1 MEVKSLIGTL
11 KGITTS
17 EKTASEKNPEQPPAE
32 KTATDATVDAR
43 MREVIASATQ
53 EKRAAS
59 GESLQVLLSKEA
71 QALSDAN
78 DEAIVRRSKL
88 AGTAFGEAAVAV
100 FDRAGQAADAVVK
113 EASANLDPDFVELVK
128 LAQHDPGRFLA
139 EVRAGYEAHTSKSQK
154 QAEYNAAV
162 HGWATDHYLA
172 GYESV
177 RRALGA

>member
-1 MEVKSLIGTL
+1 MELKSLIGTL
-11 KGITTS
+11 KDTTTT
-17 EKTASEKNPEQPPAE
+17 EKIASKNPEPPPAE
-32 KTATDATVDAR
+32 KTAVDATVDAR

-59 GESLQVLLSKEA
+59 GESLQGLLSKEA

-113 EASANLDPDFVELVK
+113 EASANLDPEFVELVK
-128 LAQHDPGRFLA
+128 MAQHAPGRFLA
-139 EVRAGYEAHTSKSQK
+139 EVRAGYEARIGGEQK
-154 QAEYNAAV
+154 LAGYDAVV

-177 RRALGA
+177 RRALGV

>member
-59 GESLQVLLSKEA
+59 GESLQGLLSKEA

-88 AGTAFGEAAVAV
+88 AGTDTNEG
-100 FDRAGQAADAVVK
+100 DARRELAPETHRHLRERDGRHVV
-113 EASANLDPDFVELVK
+113 DD
-128 LAQHDPGRFLA
+128 
-139 EVRAGYEAHTSKSQK
+139 
-154 QAEYNAAV
+154 
-162 HGWATDHYLA
+162 
-172 GYESV
+172 
-177 RRALGA
+177 ALRL